1 MTKTKEESEM
11 TSTKS
16 NYLRKAM
23 KIGLGAIAA
32 IALAIPSGA
41 QSSSSSGSGSGA
53 GAGVPGGVYGGVPGG
68 IAGGI
73 AGGIIGGVP
82 GGISGGVPGG
92 VFGGIPGG
100 IGGPV
105 GAWTFAQ
112 GGVPGGLFGAYSI
125 GSGSPAAFPVFDDR
139 DQERNDREDE
149 LYNQG
154 AEALNESKWDRAVD
168 RFDLVAQMKGKR
180 ADAALYWKAWSQNKL
195 GQRTEALS
203 TLATMQK
210 EYPQSRWL
218 NDAKILEIEVRQKSG
233 QPVSPESQTDC
244 ETKLMALNSLMQV
257 ESGRA
262 VPILE
267 KMAHSPDCL
276 KLRSQVVFVLAQINS
291 PEAHALLVKFA
302 QGNDSNPVLQARAIS
317 AIGQMGGTWGRD
329 ALASVYSSSNDVETK
344 KSILRSLM
352 QSGDRERILTA
363 AKTEKDPQLRKEAIQ
378 LLGQM
383 GAREEIWQ
391 IYQTETSVEVKKQ
404 VLQSMFQSGDTD
416 RVTQI
421 ATAEKDHSL
430 RMSAISYLGMMGA
443 RTGSKNEAALLTIY
457 SSDQDPEVRK
467 KVIGALFM
475 SGNAHGLVELARKET
490 DPQLKKTLVSQL
502 SMMRDKE
509 ATDYMLELLNK

>member
-1 MTKTKEESEM
+1 M
-11 TSTKS
+11 TSNKC

-23 KIGLGAIAA
+23 KFGFGALAA
-32 IALAIPSGA
+32 IVLAMPAGA
-41 QSSSSSGSGSGA
+41 QSSSSSSSGSGSSAGTGAGWGA
-53 GAGVPGGVYGGVPGG
+53 GAGVPGG
-68 IAGGI
+68 IF
-73 AGGIIGGVP
+73 GGVP

-92 VFGGIPGG
+92 IFGGIPGG

-105 GAWTFAQ
+105 GAWTFAYSGPF
-112 GGVPGGLFGAYSI
+112 GGVGVGF
-125 GSGSPAAFPVFDDR
+125 GSGSPAAFAVFDDR
-139 DQERNDREDE
+139 GQERNDREDE

-203 TLATMQK
+203 TLSTMQK

-276 KLRSQVVFVLAQINS
+276 KLRSQVIFVLAQINS

-329 ALASVYSSSNDVETK
+329 ALANVYSSSNDVETK

-404 VLQSMFQSGDTD
+404 VLQSMFQSRGHGSRHPNRHRRERSFVEDVSHQLFGDDGRKD
-416 RVTQI
+416 R
-421 ATAEKDHSL
+421 
-430 RMSAISYLGMMGA
+430 
-443 RTGSKNEAALLTIY
+443 
-457 SSDQDPEVRK
+457 
-467 KVIGALFM
+467 F
-475 SGNAHGLVELARKET
+475 KE
-490 DPQLKKTLVSQL
+490 
-502 SMMRDKE
+502 
-509 ATDYMLELLNK
+509 